1 MFDAGEIARVSATPI
16 AAVEQIGRSS
26 LGGVEYLGALAVQF
40 WQSLRGIRAIN
51 PFALHP
57 LRWKHAIDEMLA
69 AGLGAVPIVALT
81 AFCTGLILAF
91 QGGSELRKLG
101 ALELVIQLVAIGIT
115 REAGPLITAITVSG
129 RSGSAFSAEIGA
141 MVFTDEIRVLKTMA
155 LDPIQVLVSPKF
167 LALLIVMPCLTV
179 VADVAGI
186 LAGGWF
192 VYSTV
197 GTSLLLYLHAA
208 LDSLYLRDILSGL
221 IKSIVFSTLI
231 TQVGCLQGFRVKGSP
246 EDVGR
251 AATSAVVRAIFLVI
265 VADLLFTALFYVV
278 WR

>member
-1 MFDAGEIARVSATPI
+1 MTTAPV
-16 AAVEQIGRSS
+16 AAIEEIGRSS
-26 LGGVEYLGALAVQF
+26 LGGVEYVGALAVQF
-40 WQSLRGIRAIN
+40 WQSLRGIRAIS

-57 LRWKHAIDEMLA
+57 LRWGNTVNEMLA
-69 AGLGAVPIVALT
+69 AGVGAVPIVALT

-91 QGGSELRKLG
+91 QGGSELRKMG

-129 RSGSAFSAEIGA
+129 RSASAFSAEIGV
-141 MVFTDEIRVLKTMA
+141 MVIAEEVSVLKTMA

-167 LALLIVMPCLTV
+167 LALLVVLPCLTV
-179 VADVAGI
+179 VADLAGI

-192 VYSTV
+192 VYSTI
-197 GTSLLLYLHAA
+197 GMSLSQYTRAA
-208 LDSLYLRDILSGL
+208 LDSLYARDILSGL
-221 IKSIVFSTLI
+221 IKSIVFAILI
-231 TQVGCLQGFRVKGSP
+231 TQVGCLQGFRVQRSP

-265 VADLLFTALFYVV
+265 VADLLFTALFYMV

>member
-1 MFDAGEIARVSATPI
+1 VSGAP
-16 AAVEQIGRSS
+16 AAAIEKIGRSS
-26 LGGVEYLGALAVQF
+26 LGGIEYIGALAVQF
-40 WQSLRGIRAIN
+40 VQSLGGIRVIN

-57 LRWKHAIDEMLA
+57 LRWRRAIDEMMA
-69 AGLGAVPIVALT
+69 AGVGAVPIVALT

-91 QGGSELRKLG
+91 QGGAELRRVG
-101 ALELVIQLVAIGIT
+101 AIELVIQLVAVGMT
-115 REAGPLITAITVSG
+115 REAGPLITAITVAG

-141 MVFTDEIRVLKTMA
+141 MVFTDEVRVLKSMA
-155 LDPIQVLVSPKF
+155 LDPVHVLVSPKF
-167 LALLIVMPCLTV
+167 LAMALVMPCLTV

-192 VYSTV
+192 AYSTI
-197 GTSLLLYLHAA
+197 GTSLSLYMRAA

-221 IKSIVFSTLI
+221 IKSVVFATII
-231 TQVGCLQGFRVKGSP
+231 TQVGCLQGFRVRGSP

-265 VADLLFTALFYVV
+265 LADLLFTAFFYVT
-278 WR
+278 W

>member
-1 MFDAGEIARVSATPI
+1 MTGAPEAP
-16 AAVEQIGRSS
+16 VERIGRFS
-26 LGGVEYLGALAVQF
+26 LSGVEYIGALAVQF

-57 LRWKHAIDEMLA
+57 LRWRHAVDEMVA
-69 AGLGAVPIVALT
+69 AGVAAVPIVALT
-81 AFCTGLILAF
+81 AFCFGLILAF
-91 QGGSELRKLG
+91 QGGSELRKMG
-101 ALELVIQLVAIGIT
+101 ALELTIQLVAIGMA

-141 MVFTDEIRVLKTMA
+141 MVVTEEIRVLKTMA
-155 LDPIQVLVSPKF
+155 LDPIHVLVSPKF
-167 LALLIVMPCLTV
+167 VALLVVMPCLTV
-179 VADVAGI
+179 VADLAGI

-192 VYSTV
+192 VYSTIGMNLSV
-197 GTSLLLYLHAA
+197 YIRAA
-208 LDSLYLRDILSGL
+208 LDSLYVRDIWSGL
-221 IKSIVFSTLI
+221 IKSVVFATLI

-251 AATSAVVRAIFLVI
+251 AATLAVVRAIFLVI
-265 VADLLFTALFYVV
+265 VADLMFTAIFYVV

>member
-1 MFDAGEIARVSATPI
+1 VTETPV
-16 AAVEQIGRSS
+16 AAIEEIGRST
-26 LGGVEYLGALAVQF
+26 LGGVEYVGALTVQF
-40 WQSLRGIRAIN
+40 WQSLRGIKSIN

-57 LRWKHAIDEMLA
+57 LRWRHAIDEMVA
-69 AGLGAVPIVALT
+69 AGVGAVPIVALT

-101 ALELVIQLVAIGIT
+101 ALELVVPLVAISIT

-141 MVFTDEIRVLKTMA
+141 MVITDEINVLKTMA
-155 LDPIQVLVSPKF
+155 LDPVQVIISPKF
-167 LALLIVMPCLTV
+167 LALLVVMPCLTV
-179 VADVAGI
+179 VADLAGI

-192 VYSTV
+192 VHSTI
-197 GTSLLLYLHAA
+197 GTSLWLYIRAA
-208 LDSLYLRDILSGL
+208 LDSLYIRDILSGL
-221 IKSIVFSTLI
+221 MKSIVFATLI

-278 WR
+278 WP

>member
-1 MFDAGEIARVSATPI
+1 MTGTPVVAI
-16 AAVEQIGRSS
+16 EEIGRST
-26 LGGVEYLGALAVQF
+26 LGEVEYIGALAVQF
-40 WQSLRGIRAIN
+40 WQSLRGIKAIN

-57 LRWKHAIDEMLA
+57 LRWRRAIDEMVA
-69 AGLGAVPIVALT
+69 AGVGAVPIVALT
-81 AFCTGLILAF
+81 AFCSGLILAF

-101 ALELVIQLVAIGIT
+101 ALELVIPLVAIGIT

-141 MVFTDEIRVLKTMA
+141 MVITDEISVLKTMA
-155 LDPIQVLVSPKF
+155 LDPVQVIVSPKF
-167 LALLIVMPCLTV
+167 LALLVVMPCLTV
-179 VADVAGI
+179 VADLAGI

-192 VYSTV
+192 VHSTI
-197 GTSLLLYLHAA
+197 GTSLWLYMRAA
-208 LDSLYLRDILSGL
+208 LDSLYIRDILSGL
-221 IKSIVFSTLI
+221 MKSIVFATLI

-251 AATSAVVRAIFLVI
+251 AATSAVVRAIFTVI

-278 WR
+278 WP

>member
-1 MFDAGEIARVSATPI
+1 MSGAPVV
-16 AAVEQIGRSS
+16 AVEQIGRSS

-57 LRWKHAIDEMLA
+57 LRWRHAIDEMLA
-69 AGLGAVPIVALT
+69 AGVGAVPIVALT

-179 VADVAGI
+179 VADLAGI

-197 GTSLLLYLHAA
+197 GTSLSLYLHAA

-265 VADLLFTALFYVV
+265 VADLLFTALFYVI

>member
-1 MFDAGEIARVSATPI
+1 MAKVPVATMEG
-16 AAVEQIGRSS
+16 VGRLSITG
-26 LGGVEYLGALAVQF
+26 LEYLGAIALQLG
-40 WQSLRGIRAIN
+40 QSLRGIKTIK
-51 PFALHP
+51 PFVLHP
-57 LRWKHAIDEMLA
+57 LRWRHAIDEMVA
-69 AGLGAVPIVALT
+69 TGVGAIPIVTLT

-101 ALELVIQLVAIGIT
+101 AIELVIPLVAIGIT

-141 MVFTDEIRVLKTMA
+141 MAITDEISVLKTMA

-167 LALLIVMPCLTV
+167 LALLVVMPCLTV
-179 VADVAGI
+179 LADLAGI

-197 GTSLLLYLHAA
+197 GMSLLPYGHAA

-221 IKSIVFSTLI
+221 IKSVVFAILI
-231 TQVGCLQGFRVKGSP
+231 AQVGCLQGFRVKGSP
-246 EDVGR
+246 QAVGQ

-265 VADLLFTALFYVV
+265 VADLLFTAVFYIA

>member
-1 MFDAGEIARVSATPI
+1 MTGTPV
-16 AAVEQIGRSS
+16 AAIEEMGRSS
-26 LGGVEYLGALAVQF
+26 LGGVEYIGALAVQF
-40 WQSLRGIRAIN
+40 WQSLRGIKAIN

-57 LRWKHAIDEMLA
+57 LRWRHAIDEMVT
-69 AGLGAVPIVALT
+69 AGVGAVPIVALT
-81 AFCTGLILAF
+81 AFCSGLILAF

-101 ALELVIQLVAIGIT
+101 ALELVIPLVAIGIT

-141 MVFTDEIRVLKTMA
+141 MVITDEISVLKTMA
-155 LDPIQVLVSPKF
+155 LDPVQVIVSPKF
-167 LALLIVMPCLTV
+167 LALLVVMPCLTV
-179 VADVAGI
+179 VADLAGI

-192 VYSTV
+192 VHSTI
-197 GTSLLLYLHAA
+197 GTSLWLYMRAA
-208 LDSLYLRDILSGL
+208 LDSLYVRDILSGL
-221 IKSIVFSTLI
+221 MKSIVFATLI

-251 AATSAVVRAIFLVI
+251 AATSAVVRSIFTVI

-278 WR
+278 WP

>member
-1 MFDAGEIARVSATPI
+1 VSGAPVV
-16 AAVEQIGRSS
+16 AVEQIGRSS

-57 LRWKHAIDEMLA
+57 LRWRHAIDEMLA
-69 AGLGAVPIVALT
+69 AGVGAVPIVALT

-179 VADVAGI
+179 VADLAGI

-197 GTSLLLYLHAA
+197 GTSLSLYLHAA

-265 VADLLFTALFYVV
+265 VADLLFTALFYVI

>member
-1 MFDAGEIARVSATPI
+1 
-16 AAVEQIGRSS
+16 
-26 LGGVEYLGALAVQF
+26 VEYVGALAVQF
-40 WQSLRGIRAIN
+40 WRSLFGIRTIN

-57 LRWKHAIDEMLA
+57 LRWRHAIEEMVA
-69 AGLGAVPIVALT
+69 AGVGAVPIVALT

-101 ALELVIQLVAIGIT
+101 ALELVIPLVAIGIT

-141 MVFTDEIRVLKTMA
+141 MVMTDEISVLKTMA
-155 LDPIQVLVSPKF
+155 LDPIQLLVSPKF
-167 LALLIVMPCLTV
+167 LALLLVMPCLTV
-179 VADVAGI
+179 VADLAGI

-192 VYSTV
+192 VYSTI
-197 GTSLLLYLHAA
+197 GTNISLYTHAA
-208 LDSLYLRDILSGL
+208 LDSLYVRDIVGGL
-221 IKSIVFSTLI
+221 IKSIVFATLI
-231 TQVGCLQGFRVKGSP
+231 TQIGCLQGFRVRHSAQ
-246 EDVGR
+246 DVGR
-251 AATSAVVRAIFLVI
+251 ATTLAVVRSIFLVI

>member
-1 MFDAGEIARVSATPI
+1 MTGAPV

-26 LGGVEYLGALAVQF
+26 LGGVEYVGALAVQF

-51 PFALHP
+51 PLALHP
-57 LRWKHAIDEMLA
+57 LRWKHAVDEMVA
-69 AGLGAVPIVALT
+69 AGLGALPIVVLT
-81 AFCTGLILAF
+81 AFCSGLILAF
-91 QGGSELRKLG
+91 QGGSELRKVG

-115 REAGPLITAITVSG
+115 REAGPLITAIIVSG

-141 MVFTDEIRVLKTMA
+141 MVFTEEIRVLKTMA
-155 LDPIQVLVSPKF
+155 LDPVQVLVSPKF
-167 LALLIVMPCLTV
+167 LALLVVMPCLTV
-179 VADVAGI
+179 VADLAGI

-192 VYSTV
+192 VYSTI
-197 GTSLLLYLHAA
+197 GMNLSLYVRAG
-208 LDSLYLRDILSGL
+208 LDSLYLRDIWSGL
-221 IKSIVFSTLI
+221 IKSIVFAALI

-251 AATSAVVRAIFLVI
+251 AATSAVVKAIFLVI
-265 VADLLFTALFYVV
+265 VADLLFTALFYMV

>member
-1 MFDAGEIARVSATPI
+1 MTGTPV
-16 AAVEQIGRSS
+16 AAVEDVGRSS
-26 LGGVEYLGALAVQF
+26 IGVVEYVGALAVQF

-51 PFALHP
+51 PFAVHP
-57 LRWKHAIDEMLA
+57 LRWRHAVDEMVA
-69 AGLGAVPIVALT
+69 AGVGAVPIVALT

-101 ALELVIQLVAIGIT
+101 ALELVIPLVAIGIT
-115 REAGPLITAITVSG
+115 REAGPLSTAITVSG

-141 MVFTDEIRVLKTMA
+141 MVLTEEVSVLKTMA
-155 LDPIQVLVSPKF
+155 LDPTQVLVSPKF
-167 LALLIVMPCLTV
+167 VALLVVMPCLTV
-179 VADVAGI
+179 VADLAGI

-192 VYSTV
+192 VYSTI
-197 GTSLLLYLHAA
+197 GTSLSSYIRAA
-208 LDSLYLRDILSGL
+208 LDSLYARDIVSGL
-221 IKSIVFSTLI
+221 IKSIVFATLI

-251 AATSAVVRAIFLVI
+251 AATSAVVRAIILVI
-265 VADLLFTALFYVV
+265 VADLLFTALFYLV